1 MWVLESIDIVE
12 KCFDTSWYSTFKSVK
27 YSQIIQSW
35 IPQQSSFET
44 TNRPSRQSFRFWLTF
59 YVWNFWCFMCRFMSI
74 WQICH
79 VKRLDI
85 MLAWMPSVPWSVH
98 LCILL
103 KDLAHSA
110 PAIVFPSLASL
121 WDKLSM
127 FLTLYNVSLLC
138 IAKFHLGLVCCFF
151 FSCRFWS
158 ASISQTILGTEQA
171 EANSSCLPRR
181 KEKKK
186 KKKNNNNNSSPL
198 KRGKEKQRSAP
209 SHCTGYKGLQESQ
222 QNAVKIM

>member
-1 MWVLESIDIVE
+1 M
-12 KCFDTSWYSTFKSVK
+12 FWYELIQYVQSVK
-27 YSQIIQSW
+27 YSQIIQTW
-35 IPQQSSFET
+35 IPQQSTFET
-44 TNRPSRQSFRFWLTF
+44 TKRPSRQSFRFWLTF

-121 WDKLSM
+121 WDKLSIQCFTSLRSQIPSWPRL
-127 FLTLYNVSLLC
+127 FLLLFMPLLIC
-138 IAKFHLGLVCCFF
+138 FHLTDNPWHWTGWGKLQLP
-151 FSCRFWS
+151 
-158 ASISQTILGTEQA
+158 AKKKGKEEEEQQQS
-171 EANSSCLPRR
+171 NSSSTTVVRWNAA
-181 KEKKK
+181 
-186 KKKNNNNNSSPL
+186 KKNNALPHHIVL
-198 KRGKEKQRSAP
+198 VTK
-209 SHCTGYKGLQESQ
+209 GYKNL
-222 QNAVKIM
+222 NKTL